1 MKRRYSGARERA
13 RLMKAARG
21 AGVALSIALMV
32 SGVTAVT
39 PAAAAPKSG
48 PSTAV
53 DVRTLPLAD
62 APAAAEKRAPA
73 PRVDADF
80 APLARAADPGSR
92 FDPARSRVVS
102 RSQFVEEYVNPD
114 GSRTVKQSA
123 EPLNVKDEAGTWQ
136 AIDASLEVD
145 RSGRAK
151 AKRHP
156 LNPSLGASA
165 DDSALVGIEVDGAKV
180 SLGLEGAAKGRKA
193 RVAGKNADYTD
204 VAPDTDLKYEVTA
217 SSVKETIVLRK
228 PGRSSWRF
236 TLDTGSLTPRL
247 AGDGVELVDAAGKI
261 KAVMPPVETWDSAG
275 DGKDKAPAQTGGR
288 YALEQA
294 KGKWA
299 LTVSVD
305 EAWLKDSKRVY
316 PVSVDPTFSFNTDN
330 AWAYK
335 SDGYSCQ
342 QCGVR
347 IGNSQSGSGG
357 GDTYWR
363 SAFHYNYPSLSG
375 KTVVGVR
382 LDVAR
387 SGGGGY
393 NKAWGTNLYD
403 LNNFSFNG
411 PGPFLASSVVGD
423 VGSFQ
428 STALTNFIKNAVDT
442 NNWAYWFML
451 TGTEN
456 PGVYTYKNLN
466 ATLYVDTGSAPPAPV
481 LSAPADNSV
490 LTSLTPTLAVNSV
503 TDADGD
509 AVKYCFTVATGTD
522 GKSGQVVD
530 SGCVTT
536 PTWTIPEGVLTDG
549 AAYTWKATTASG
561 YSLTPSAWVGH
572 FKVDQRIGDHGP
584 SPVDTVGPVAVNLA
598 NGNVSTSASSPTFTT
613 VGGTAGLSFTYN
625 SQQPVATGVKASYF
639 DDVSHAGLINDQQV
653 PVLTRNEPQIN
664 ADWGTSSPH
673 SPALGGDWWLVRWE
687 GWFIPPVTGTYQFAG
702 LHDDGPVIWIN
713 NAKVYDVATP
723 RAALDW
729 AAATGVALTQGV
741 AVPIKV
747 ELQEMTGNASMKLYT
762 RTTSGGPVTEQIVPS
777 AWLASTDS
785 PALPKGWT
793 LSADLDGSGST
804 YTEAKVVDQTIVVT
818 DATGAK
824 HTWTKKSA
832 GGYAPPEDE
841 EGTLGLDN
849 TGRVTLTQGAD
860 VFVFRTDGKLD
871 TQSNVADSRKPAALQ
886 NLYNGTPSRLVQI
899 KDPVSNRLHQLY
911 YNRPGEDCYGGASV
925 PSGADSLPPAQ
936 MLCRIVYWDGS
947 TSRLWYKAGQL
958 FRIED
963 PGSEITDYSYTNG
976 VLTGTRSSLAA
987 DWVAVNPGVRDTAA
1001 TYTAIGYDNTAAVKP
1016 VATSVTSPAPV
1027 TGASRPAHS
1036 YRYDRPN
1043 RIAYTDVAGI
1053 TPAVGFSNK
1062 VIYDDA
1068 DRLLST
1074 TDATGKVSSQTWNV
1088 KDQKLTSTDLAGR
1101 VSTTVYDAQDRP
1113 IDNYGPAPASCFTG
1127 QVPTVACASTVPR
1140 TTTGYDENINGLS
1153 VSWYDNNTLSG
1164 APKVYTTGF
1173 GDPTGKLQQTWPAAP
1188 TTGIPADYFS
1198 LRATGDIVF
1207 PAAGT
1212 YNLRL
1217 LADDGIRVWVDDQLI
1232 IDSWIGTYPLWR
1244 NANVVSGAAGESKK
1258 IRIDYFEVNLGAQL
1272 ELHWTTPAAVQ
1283 EVVPGSA
1290 LKPRHGLTTSET
1302 AYESNGV
1309 PDSVRAIRYDEN
1321 GISPAYGLSTSS
1333 TSGGL
1338 TTSTSYETPGAGY
1351 LRSTAKALPTGVQ
1364 STTEYYGDTET
1375 RDDPCVAGDV
1385 QVNQGGLSKKAT
1397 SATPASGPARVD
1409 EQIYDASGRGVAK
1422 SISGDWT
1429 CTTYDARD
1437 RQVSVAIP
1445 ANGSAGARTI
1455 TTNYAVGGDPLTLSV
1470 SDYNGTITTQVDL
1483 LGRTVA
1489 YTDANGVRTET
1500 SFNQVGRVTLEKV
1513 IPPNVADAAQEITNT
1528 YDDAGRVLT
1537 TSLGATVLATTTY
1550 DAAGEPASVSYS
1562 NGSSLNSVTKDTSGR
1577 PTGLNWKTSNNVT
1590 ISSAVTRTRAGTI
1603 VDESLAGVDA
1613 RPSLPNF
1620 VYDAAGR
1627 LTDAWVTDHHYVYDF
1642 TSNAPSTCPTGK
1654 QTNAGLNTN
1663 RVYLYDETSSGTAD
1677 TGYCYDAADR
1687 ILATTGTSPITGV
1700 TYNTHGSTTQYTQG
1714 SATTVFGWDTTD
1726 RNILITTTGSDPAS
1740 VSYTRDATDRIIRR
1754 QAAQGDT
1761 TADIRFGFTGTGDT
1775 ADYALD
1781 ATDKKIIT
1789 RSISLPGGVLYTW
1802 KPVAADRT
1810 WDHPTVRG
1818 DLTLTTTSTG
1828 LQSGSLR
1835 TYGPYGETGTT
1846 SNDGVPDNQPGH
1858 FDNGWLGQHQRPY
1871 EHAGALSIVQMGAR
1885 PYSPALGRF
1894 LSVDPVE
1901 GGSANDYDY
1910 TSADPINS
1918 TDLDG
1923 NSRACSRWVKKW
1935 CAAWRNIIKWRPSY
1949 TITYYTGKGFDRKR
1963 TEVVY
1968 RRGKEVSRKIWA
1980 SPWTMS
1986 GKPSPFEK
1994 LIYKR
1999 QGNVIY
2005 DANAVYNP
2013 YGKAMLTCAGG
2024 AGGGILAGAPGGPWG
2039 AIFGAVGGCVGS
2051 VATYIAGK

>member
-1 MKRRYSGARERA
+1 M
-13 RLMKAARG
+13 
-21 AGVALSIALMV
+21 
-32 SGVTAVT
+32 
-39 PAAAAPKSG
+39 PAS
-48 PSTAV
+48 
-53 DVRTLPLAD
+53 
-62 APAAAEKRAPA
+62 
-73 PRVDADF
+73 RVDADF

-92 FDPARSRVVS
+92 FDPVRSRVVS
-102 RSQFVEEYVNPD
+102 RSEFVEEYVNPD
-114 GSRTVKQSA
+114 GSRTTKQSA
-123 EPLNVKDEAGTWQ
+123 EPLNVKDEAGNWQ

-145 RSGRAK
+145 RSGRAR

-165 DDSALVGIEVDGAKV
+165 DDPALVGIEVDGAKV
-180 SLGLEGAAKGRKA
+180 SLGLDGAAKGRTAK
-193 RVAGKNADYTD
+193 VAGKNADYTD
-204 VAPDTDLKYEVTA
+204 VAPDTDLRYEVTA

-288 YALEQA
+288 YALERVG
-294 KGKWA
+294 GKWA

-342 QCGVR
+342 HCGVR

-363 SAFHYNYPSLSG
+363 SAFHFNYPSLSG

-428 STALTNFIKNAVDT
+428 STALTNFIKHAVDT

-466 ATLYVDTGSAPPAPV
+466 AVLYVDTGSAPPAPV

-490 LTSLTPTLAVNSV
+490 LTSLTPTLAVNPV

-530 SGCVTT
+530 SGCVST

-561 YSLTPSAWVGH
+561 YSLTPSTWVGH

-584 SPVDTVGPVAVNLA
+584 SPIDTAGPVTVNLA
-598 NGNVSTSASSPTFTT
+598 NGNVSTSAASPTFTT
-613 VGGTAGLSFTYN
+613 VGGTAGLTFSYN
-625 SQQPVATGVKASYF
+625 SQQPVNTGVKASYF

-653 PVLTRNEPQIN
+653 PVLVRNEPQIN
-664 ADWGTSSPH
+664 VNWGTGSPH

-702 LHDDGPVIWIN
+702 IHDDGPVIWIN
-713 NAKVYDVATP
+713 NTKVYDVPNAVT
-723 RAALDW
+723 ALNW
-729 AAATGVALTQGV
+729 GAATGIALTQGV

-747 ELQEMTGNASMKLYT
+747 ELQEMQGAAEMHLYT
-762 RTTSGGPVTEQIVPS
+762 RTTSGGSVPEQVVKS
-777 AWLASTDS
+777 EWLASTDS
-785 PALPKGWT
+785 PPLPKGWT
-793 LSADLDGSGST
+793 LSADLDGTGGT
-804 YTEAKVVDQTIVVT
+804 YTEAKVVDQTIVLT

-824 HTWTKKSA
+824 HTWTKKST

-849 TGRVTLTQGAD
+849 SGRVTLTQGAD
-860 VFVFRTDGKLD
+860 IFVFRTDGKLD

-899 KDPVSNRLHQLY
+899 KDPVSNRYHQLY
-911 YNRPGEDCYGGASV
+911 YNRPGEDCYGGASI

-947 TSRLWYKAGQL
+947 TTRLWYKSGQL
-958 FRIED
+958 FRVED
-963 PGSEITDYSYTNG
+963 PGSEITDYTYTNG
-976 VLTGTRSSLAA
+976 ILTGVRDAIAA
-987 DWVAVNPGVRDTAA
+987 DWVAVNPGVRDTADA
-1001 TYTAIGYDNTAAVKP
+1001 YSAIGYDNTAAIKP
-1016 VATSVTSPAPV
+1016 VATSVTFPAPSV
-1027 TGASRPAHS
+1027 GAPRPKQS

-1043 RIAYTDVAGI
+1043 RIAYTDIAGI
-1053 TPAVGFSNK
+1053 TPAIGFSSK
-1062 VIYDDA
+1062 VTYDDA

-1088 KDQKLTSTDLAGR
+1088 KDQKLTTTDPAGR
-1101 VSTTVYDAQDRP
+1101 VSTTVYDSQDRP
-1113 IDNYGPAPASCFTG
+1113 TDNYGPAPASCFAG
-1127 QVPTVACASTVPR
+1127 QLPTVACASTVPR
-1140 TTTGYDENINGLS
+1140 TSTGYDENINGLA

-1173 GDPTGKLQQTWPAAP
+1173 GDPTGTLQQTWPGVP

-1212 YNLRL
+1212 YNLRIL
-1217 LADDGIRVWVDDQLI
+1217 GDDGIRVWVDDQLI

-1244 NANVVSGAAGESKK
+1244 NANVTSTAAGQAKK

-1272 ELHWTTPAAVQ
+1272 ELHWTTPANVQ
-1283 EVVPGSA
+1283 EIVPGSA
-1290 LKPRHGLTTSET
+1290 LRPRHGLTTSST
-1302 AYESNGV
+1302 THQSGGV
-1309 PDSVRAIRYDEN
+1309 ANSTSTTRYDQN
-1321 GISPAYGLSTSS
+1321 GLDATYGQVTSA

-1338 TTSTSYETPGAGY
+1338 SSSIGYEAPGVGYLRKTSKTAPTGAVTSYEF
-1351 LRSTAKALPTGVQ
+1351 
-1364 STTEYYGDTET
+1364 YGDTET

-1385 QVNQGGLSKKAT
+1385 QVNQGGLVKKTTAV
-1397 SATPASGPARVD
+1397 APAAGPARVD
-1409 EQIYDASGRGVAK
+1409 DQIYDASGRIVAK
-1422 SISGDWT
+1422 AVSGDWT
-1429 CTTYDARD
+1429 CTTYDVRD
-1437 RQVSVAIP
+1437 RVVSVKVPGNA
-1445 ANGSAGARTI
+1445 AAGERTV
-1455 TTNYAVGGDPLTLSV
+1455 TTNYAVGGDPLTTSV
-1470 SDYNGTITTQVDL
+1470 TDYNGTTTTQTDL
-1483 LGRTVA
+1483 IGRVVA

-1500 SFNQVGRVTLEKV
+1500 TYNQAGRVTLEKV
-1513 IPPNVADAAQEITNT
+1513 VPPNATDTPQEITNT
-1528 YDDAGRVLT
+1528 YDDAGRALT
-1537 TSLGATVLATTTY
+1537 TSLGSTVLATSTF
-1550 DAAGEPASVSYS
+1550 DAAGELVSVTYA
-1562 NGSSLNSVTKDTSGR
+1562 NGSSLTGIGNDDAGR
-1577 PTGLNWKTSNNVT
+1577 TTALNWKTSANVAVT
-1590 ISSAVTRTRAGTI
+1590 SAVTRTRAGTI
-1603 VDESLAGVDA
+1603 VDETLGGVDA
-1613 RPSLPNF
+1613 RPSQPNF
-1620 VYDAAGR
+1620 VYDSAGR
-1627 LTDAWVTDHHYVYDF
+1627 LTEAWVQGHHYTYDF
-1642 TSNAPSTCPTGK
+1642 TSNAPAACPTGK
-1654 QTNAGLNTN
+1654 QVTAGLNTN
-1663 RVYLYDETSSGTAD
+1663 RVRLLDETASGTAE

-1687 ILATTGTSPITGV
+1687 LLTTTGATAITGV
-1700 TYNTHGSTTQYTQG
+1700 QYNGHGSTTQYTDG
-1714 SATTVFGWDTTD
+1714 AATTVLAWDNAD
-1726 RNILITTTGSDPAS
+1726 RNIQVTTTGADPAA
-1740 VSYTRDATDRIIRR
+1740 VSYTRDSTGRILRR
-1754 QAAQGDT
+1754 QTSQGDVHT
-1761 TADIRFGFTGTGDT
+1761 DVRYGYTGDGDT
-1775 ADYALD
+1775 PDYAL
-1781 ATDKKIIT
+1781 AGTDKKFLT

-1802 KPVAADRT
+1802 KPVTADQT
-1810 WDHPTVRG
+1810 WDHASVRG
-1818 DLTLTTTSTG
+1818 DLVLTTTSTG
-1828 LQSGSLR
+1828 VQSGSLR
-1835 TYGPYGETGTT
+1835 TYGPFGETGST

-1858 FDNGWLGQHQRPY
+1858 FDHGWLGQHQRPY
-1871 EHAGALSIVQMGAR
+1871 EHAGSLSLVQMGAR
-1885 PYSPALGRF
+1885 PYSPLLGRF

-1910 TSADPINS
+1910 TNADPINN

-1923 NSRACSRWVKKW
+1923 QFSCSWCRSMWNGAKNLGKKALNNGLVRGIAVGIAVGAVCVGTAGVG
-1935 CAAWRNIIKWRPSY
+1935 CAVGVGA
-1949 TITYYTGKGFDRKR
+1949 
-1963 TEVVY
+1963 
-1968 RRGKEVSRKIWA
+1968 
-1980 SPWTMS
+1980 
-1986 GKPSPFEK
+1986 
-1994 LIYKR
+1994 L
-1999 QGNVIY
+1999 
-2005 DANAVYNP
+2005 
-2013 YGKAMLTCAGG
+2013 AGG
-2024 AGGGILAGAPGGPWG
+2024 LLGGANWYVNHRSESPVRHVGMGVLKGAFSGFLSFRFAKAAAARYPV
-2039 AIFGAVGGCVGS
+2039 AVSHRASAYGR
-2051 VATYIAGK
+2051 ATKYFKPAKLWAMGRRASSLRQAAFKARYR

>member
-1 MKRRYSGARERA
+1 
-13 RLMKAARG
+13 MKAARG
-21 AGVALSIALMV
+21 TGLALSIVLAI
-32 SGVTAVT
+32 SGVAAVA
-39 PAAAAPKSG
+39 PAAATPKAG
-48 PSTAV
+48 PSSAV

-62 APAAAEKRAPA
+62 APAAEAKRAPQ
-73 PRVDADF
+73 PRADADF

-92 FDPARSRVVS
+92 FDAARSRVVS
-102 RSQFVEEYVNPD
+102 RSQFSEEYVNPD
-114 GSRTVKQSA
+114 GSRTTKQSA
-123 EPLNVKDEAGTWQ
+123 EPLNVKDESGNWQ
-136 AIDASLEVD
+136 AVDATLEVD
-145 RSGRAK
+145 KAGRAK

-156 LNPSLGASA
+156 LNASLGASA
-165 DDSALVGIEVDGAKV
+165 DDPSLVSIEVDGAKV
-180 SLGLEGAAKGRKA
+180 SLAMEGAAKGRKA
-193 RVAGKNADYTD
+193 RVAGKNADYAD
-204 VAPDTDLKYEVTA
+204 VSPDTDLKYEVTA

-228 PGRSSWRF
+228 PTRSSWRF
-236 TLDTGSLTPRL
+236 SLDTGSLTPRL
-247 AGDGVELVDAAGKI
+247 VGDGVQLVDAGGKV
-261 KAVMPPVETWDSAG
+261 KAVLPPVETWDSAG
-275 DGKDKAPAQTGGR
+275 DGNEKPPARTGGT
-288 YALEQA
+288 YKLEQV
-294 KGKWA
+294 KGKWV

-305 EAWLKDSKRVY
+305 EAWLKDPKRVY
-316 PVSVDPTFSFNTDN
+316 PVSVDPTFTFGGDN

-342 QCGVR
+342 NCGVR
-347 IGNSQSGSGG
+347 IGNSLAGPVGNPNTFWHSVV
-357 GDTYWR
+357 
-363 SAFHYNYPSLSG
+363 HYNYSSLSG
-375 KTVVGVR
+375 QNVVGARV
-382 LDVAR
+382 DVSR
-387 SGGGGY
+387 TSGGGY
-393 NKAWGTNLYD
+393 NKAWGATLHD
-403 LNNFSFNG
+403 ASALNYNG
-411 PGPFLASSVVGD
+411 VGPLLASSIVGD

-428 STALTNFIKNAVDT
+428 SPALTNLVRNAVNT
-442 NNWAYWFML
+442 NNWNYWFML
-451 TGTEN
+451 VGTDS
-456 PGVYTYKNLN
+456 GVYTYKNLN
-466 ATLYVDTGSAPPAPV
+466 VVLYVDTGNAPPAPV
-481 LSAPADNSV
+481 LSAPVDNSV
-490 LTSLTPTLAVNSV
+490 LTSLTPTLAVNPV

-509 AVKYCFTVATGTD
+509 AVKYCFTVATGSD

-561 YSLTPSAWVGH
+561 YSLTPSTWVGH
-572 FKVDQRIGDHGP
+572 FKVDQRIGSHGP
-584 SPVDTVGPVAVNLA
+584 SPVDTSGPVTVNLA
-598 NGNVSTSASSPTFTT
+598 NGNVSTGSSSPTFAT
-613 VGGTAGLSFTYN
+613 VGGTAGLNFTYN

-639 DDVSHAGLINDQQV
+639 DDVSHAGLLNDGQI
-653 PVLTRNEPQIN
+653 PVLVRNEPQIN
-664 ADWGTSSPH
+664 ADWGTASPF
-673 SPALGGDWWLVRWE
+673 SPALGGDWWVVRWE

-702 LHDDGPVIWIN
+702 IHDDGPTITVN
-713 NAKVYDVATP
+713 NTKVYDVAT
-723 RAALDW
+723 AVTALNW
-729 AAATGVALTQGV
+729 GAATGVALTQGV

-747 ELQEMTGNASMKLYT
+747 ELQEMTGNAKMQLYT
-762 RTTSGGPVTEQIVPS
+762 RTTAGGSVPEQIVPS
-777 AWLASTDS
+777 AWLASTDA

-793 LSADLDGSGST
+793 LSADLDGTGST
-804 YTEAKVVDQTIVVT
+804 YTEAKVVDETIVLT

-824 HTWTKKSA
+824 HTWTKKST
-832 GGYAPPEDE
+832 GGFAPPADED
-841 EGTLGLDN
+841 GTLGLDA
-849 TGRVTLTQGAD
+849 TGQVTVTQGSD
-860 VFVFRTDGKLD
+860 VFVFRADGKLD
-871 TQSNVADSRKPAALQ
+871 TQSNLADSRKPAALQ

-947 TSRLWYKAGQL
+947 TSRLWYKSGQL

-963 PGSEITDYSYTNG
+963 PGSKLTDYTYTNG
-976 VLTGTRSSLAA
+976 VLTGVRDSLAA

-1016 VATSVTSPAPV
+1016 VATSVTSPAP
-1027 TGASRPAHS
+1027 TSGAARPQHS
-1036 YRYDRPN
+1036 FRYDRPN
-1043 RIAYTDVAGI
+1043 RIAYTDIAGI
-1053 TPAVGFSNK
+1053 TPAIGFFNK

-1074 TDATGKVSSQTWNV
+1074 TDATGKVSSQTWSV
-1088 KDQKLTSTDLAGR
+1088 KDQKLTSTDPAGR

-1113 IDNYGPAPASCFTG
+1113 VDSYGPAPASCFTG
-1127 QVPTVACASTVPR
+1127 QVPTVACASTVPKSH
-1140 TTTGYDENINGLS
+1140 TGYDENINGLA
-1153 VSWYDNNTLSG
+1153 VSWYDNNTLTG

-1173 GDPTGKLQQTWPAAP
+1173 NDPTGKLQQTWSGVP

-1244 NANVVSGAAGESKK
+1244 NANVVSGAAGETKK

-1290 LKPRHGLTTSET
+1290 LRPRYGLSTSTTTSES
-1302 AYESNGV
+1302 AGV
-1309 PDSVRAIRYDEN
+1309 PDSVNTNRYDQ
-1321 GISPAYGLSTSS
+1321 GGLDAVYAQLTSTTTGGLSNS
-1333 TSGGL
+1333 TG
-1338 TTSTSYETPGAGY
+1338 YETPGVGY
-1351 LRSTAKALPTGVQ
+1351 LRATSGTKPTGAV

-1409 EQIYDASGRGVAK
+1409 EQIYDASGRVVAK

-1429 CTTYDARD
+1429 CTGYDARD

-1455 TTNYAVGGDPLTLSV
+1455 TTNYAVGGDPLTSSV

-1500 SFNQVGRVTLEKV
+1500 SYNQVGRVTLEKV

-1620 VYDAAGR
+1620 TYDAAGR

-1726 RNILITTTGSDPAS
+1726 RNILITTTGTDPAS
-1740 VSYTRDATDRIIRR
+1740 VSYTRDAADRIIRR
-1754 QAAQGDT
+1754 QATQGDT

-1775 ADYALD
+1775 ADYALN

-1802 KPVAADRT
+1802 KPVAADQT

-1828 LQSGSLR
+1828 IQSGSLR

-1894 LSVDPVE
+1894 LSVDPVD

-1923 NSRACSRWVKKW
+1923 NARVCARWHRARCVAYKTVFKQKYQPLKISVYKNAFIKTVVVSRGGVVISRRIYTASSIGWM
-1935 CAAWRNIIKWRPSY
+1935 PSY
-1949 TITYYTGKGFDRKR
+1949 IQEGNFVWARKR
-1963 TEVVY
+1963 KTWREMMNCGGSIVVF
-1968 RRGKEVSRKIWA
+1968 GFS
-1980 SPWTMS
+1980 
-1986 GKPSPFEK
+1986 F
-1994 LIYKR
+1994 
-1999 QGNVIY
+1999 
-2005 DANAVYNP
+2005 
-2013 YGKAMLTCAGG
+2013 AGS
-2024 AGGGILAGAPGGPWG
+2024 
-2039 AIFGAVGGCVGS
+2039 VVVTVGS
-2051 VATYIAGK
+2051 GGLASVPAWGVTAGSGMLVAGNC

>member
-1 MKRRYSGARERA
+1 
-13 RLMKAARG
+13 MKAARVLG
-21 AGVALSIALMV
+21 AALSLAVVV

-39 PAAAAPKSG
+39 PAAAAAPKPG

-80 APLARAADPGSR
+80 APLTRAADPGSR

-114 GSRTVKQSA
+114 GSRTTKQSA
-123 EPLNVKDEAGTWQ
+123 EPLNVKDSAGTWQ
-136 AIDASLEVD
+136 PIDASLEVD
-145 RSGRAK
+145 GTGRAK

-156 LNPSLGASA
+156 LNASLAAAADDPSLVA
-165 DDSALVGIEVDGAKV
+165 IEVDGARV
-180 SLGLEGAAKGRKA
+180 SLGMDGVAKGRKA
-193 RVAGKNADYTD
+193 KVAGKNADYAD

-217 SSVKETIVLRK
+217 SSVKETIVVRK
-228 PGRSSWRF
+228 PGRSSWKF

-247 AGDGVELVDAAGKI
+247 AGGGIELVDAKGVV
-261 KAVMPPVETWDSAG
+261 KAFMPPVETWDSAG
-275 DGKDKAPAQTGGR
+275 DGKDKAPAQTGGW
-288 YALEQA
+288 YGLEQV
-294 KGKWA
+294 KGKWV

-305 EAWLKDSKRVY
+305 ETWLKDPKRVY
-316 PVSVDPTFSFNTDN
+316 PVNVDPTFSFAADN
-330 AWAYK
+330 SWAYK

-342 QCGVR
+342 HCGARV
-347 IGNSQSGSGG
+347 GNSQSGPSG

-363 SAFHYNYPSLSG
+363 SAFHYNFSSLSG
-375 KTVVGVR
+375 QNVVGVR
-382 LDVAR
+382 MDVSRAN
-387 SGGGGY
+387 GGGY
-393 NKAWGTNLYD
+393 NKAWSTNLYD

-411 PGPFLASSVVGD
+411 PGPHLAASIVGD

-428 STALTNFIKNAVDT
+428 STTLTNFVKNAVNT
-442 NNWAYWFML
+442 NNWNYWFML
-451 TGTEN
+451 VGTET
-456 PGVYTYKNLN
+456 PGVYSYKNLT
-466 ATLYVDTGSAPPAPV
+466 ATIYVDTGNAPPAPV

-584 SPVDTVGPVAVNLA
+584 SPVDTVGPVTVNLA

-639 DDVSHAGLINDQQV
+639 DDVSHAGLINDGQV

-673 SPALGGDWWLVRWE
+673 SPALGADWWLVRWE

-702 LHDDGPVIWIN
+702 LHDDGPVVWIN

-723 RAALDW
+723 RATLDW

-762 RTTSGGPVTEQIVPS
+762 RTTSGGSVPEQIVPS

-841 EGTLGLDN
+841 DGTLGLDN
-849 TGRVTLTQGAD
+849 TGRITLTQGAD

-925 PSGADSLPPAQ
+925 PSGADALPPAQ
-936 MLCRIVYWDGS
+936 MLCRIVYWDGT

-963 PGSEITDYSYTNG
+963 PGSEITDYTYTNG
-976 VLTGTRSSLAA
+976 ILTGVRDPLAA

-1016 VATSVTSPAPV
+1016 VATSVTSPAPSI
-1027 TGASRPAHS
+1027 GASRPAHS

-1043 RIAYTDVAGI
+1043 RIAYTDIAGI
-1053 TPAVGFSNK
+1053 SPAIGFSSK
-1062 VIYDDA
+1062 VTYDDA
-1068 DRLLST
+1068 DRVLST
-1074 TDATGKVSSQTWNV
+1074 TDANGKVSSQTWNV
-1088 KDQKLTSTDLAGR
+1088 KDLKLTSTDSAGR

-1127 QVPTVACASTVPR
+1127 QLPTVACASTVPR
-1140 TTTGYDENINGLS
+1140 TSTGYDENINGLS

-1173 GDPTGKLQQTWPAAP
+1173 GDPTGKLQQTWPGIP
-1188 TTGIPADYFS
+1188 TTGIPADFYS

-1217 LADDGIRVWVDDQLI
+1217 FADDGIRVWIDDELI
-1232 IDSWIGTYPLWR
+1232 IDSWIGTFPLWR
-1244 NANVVSGAAGESKK
+1244 NANVVSTAAGQSKK
-1258 IRIDYFEVNLGAQL
+1258 IRIDYFEVDLGAQL

-1290 LKPRHGLTTSET
+1290 LRPKHGLTTST
-1302 AYESNGV
+1302 TTFESAGV
-1309 PDSVRAIRYDEN
+1309 PDKSSTTRYDQ
-1321 GISPAYGLSTSS
+1321 GGMDPTYGQASS
-1333 TSGGL
+1333 TTVGGL
-1338 TTSTSYETPGAGY
+1338 TSSSTYEAPGTAY
-1351 LRSTAKALPTGVQ
+1351 LRKTAKTMPTSAQ
-1364 STTEYYGDTET
+1364 TTYEYYGDTET
-1375 RDDPCVAGDV
+1375 RDDPCVAGDN
-1385 QVNQGGLSKKAT
+1385 QVNQGGLAKKT
-1397 SATPASGPARVD
+1397 TLPTPASGTARVD
-1409 EQIYDASGRGVAK
+1409 EQIYDASGRVVAK
-1422 SISGDWT
+1422 STAGDWT
-1429 CTTYDARD
+1429 CTSYDVRD
-1437 RQVSVAIP
+1437 RAVSVTIP
-1445 ANGSAGARTI
+1445 ANASAGART
-1455 TTNYAVGGDPLTLSV
+1455 TTQNFAVGGDPLTTSAT
-1470 SDYNGTITTQVDL
+1470 DYNGTITTQVDL
-1483 LGRTVA
+1483 LGRLVA

-1500 SFNQVGRVTLEKV
+1500 SYNQAGRVTLERV
-1513 IPPNVADAAQEITNT
+1513 VPANVTDAVQDTTNT
-1528 YDDAGRVLT
+1528 YDDTGRVLT
-1537 TSLGATVLATTTY
+1537 TSLDGTVLATATY
-1550 DAAGEPASVSYS
+1550 DAAGELASVTYA
-1562 NGSSLNSVTKDTSGR
+1562 NGSSLNATGKDTAGR
-1577 PTGLNWKTSNNVT
+1577 LTSLTWKTSNNATVAST
-1590 ISSAVTRTRAGTI
+1590 VTRTRAGTI
-1603 VDESLAGVDA
+1603 IDESLGGVDA
-1613 RPSLPNF
+1613 RPGLPNF
-1620 VYDAAGR
+1620 DYDAAGR
-1627 LTDAWVTDHHYVYDF
+1627 LTDAWVTDHHYGYDF
-1642 TSNAPSTCPTGK
+1642 TSTAPAACPSGK
-1654 QTNAGLNTN
+1654 QANAGLNTN
-1663 RVYLYDETSSGTAD
+1663 RVYLWDETTSGTDD

-1687 ILATTGTSPITGV
+1687 LIATVGTNPVTGIQ
-1700 TYNTHGSTTQYTQG
+1700 YNSHGSTTQYTQSG
-1714 SATTVFGWDTTD
+1714 ATTVFGWDNAD
-1726 RNILITTTGSDPAS
+1726 RNILITTTGSDPAA
-1740 VSYTRDATDRIIRR
+1740 VSYTRDANDRITRR
-1754 QAAQGDT
+1754 QTTQGDT
-1761 TADIRFGFTGTGDT
+1761 ATDIRYGYTSDGDT
-1775 ADYALD
+1775 ADYALNG
-1781 ATDKKIIT
+1781 ADKKIIT
-1789 RSISLPGGVLYTW
+1789 RSILLPGGVLHTW

-1818 DLTLTTTSTG
+1818 DLSLTTTNAG

-1835 TYGPYGETGTT
+1835 AFSPYGEPIGTV
-1846 SNDGVPDNQPGH
+1846 NDGVPDNQPGH

-1871 EHAGALSIVQMGAR
+1871 EHAGSLSIIQMGAR

-1901 GGSANDYDY
+1901 GGGSNDYEY
-1910 TSADPINS
+1910 VGGNPINT

-1923 NSRACSRWVKKW
+1923 RCWICRKAKAVGNWAWKNRGTVATWVAVGVCIGSIGTG
-1935 CAAWRNIIKWRPSY
+1935 CA
-1949 TITYYTGKGFDRKR
+1949 
-1963 TEVVY
+1963 V
-1968 RRGKEVSRKIWA
+1968 
-1980 SPWTMS
+1980 MS
-1986 GKPSPFEK
+1986 GLALAARQHQKYTEGKFTWRGAAADTVNTVLGFGLNRAAGRAFPGTVRLGLRGVFRALGSKIFRPTFVK
-1994 LIYKR
+1994 ATLGSLTYSLPGAAMNLGCSLSKKR
-1999 QGNVIY
+1999 YQSF
-2005 DANAVYNP
+2005 
-2013 YGKAMLTCAGG
+2013 C
-2024 AGGGILAGAPGGPWG
+2024 
-2039 AIFGAVGGCVGS
+2039 
-2051 VATYIAGK
+2051 

>member
-1 MKRRYSGARERA
+1 M
-13 RLMKAARG
+13 
-21 AGVALSIALMV
+21 
-32 SGVTAVT
+32 
-39 PAAAAPKSG
+39 
-48 PSTAV
+48 
-53 DVRTLPLAD
+53 
-62 APAAAEKRAPA
+62 
-73 PRVDADF
+73 
-80 APLARAADPGSR
+80 
-92 FDPARSRVVS
+92 
-102 RSQFVEEYVNPD
+102 NPD
-114 GSRTVKQSA
+114 GSRTTKQSA
-123 EPLNVKDEAGTWQ
+123 EPLNVRDSAGNWQ
-136 AIDASLEVD
+136 PIDATLEVD
-145 RSGRAK
+145 RSGRAR

-156 LNPSLGASA
+156 LNASLGATA
-165 DDSALVGIEVDGAKV
+165 DDQSLVAIEVDGATV
-180 SLGLEGAAKGRKA
+180 SLGLDGAAKGRKA
-193 RVAGKNADYTD
+193 RVAGKAADYSD
-204 VAPDTDLKYEVTA
+204 VAPDTDLRYEVTA
-217 SSVKETIVLRK
+217 SAVKETIVLRK

-236 TLDTGSLTPRL
+236 TLDTGGLTPRL
-247 AGDGVELVDAAGKI
+247 AGDGVELVDAGGKI

-288 YALEQA
+288 YALERV
-294 KGKWA
+294 KGTWA

-305 EAWLKDSKRVY
+305 EAWLRDSKRVY

-393 NKAWGTNLYD
+393 NKAWNTNLYD

-490 LTSLTPTLAVNSV
+490 LTSLTPTLAVNPV

-509 AVKYCFTVATGTD
+509 TVKYCFTVATGTD

-561 YSLTPSAWVGH
+561 YSLTPSTWVGH

-584 SPVDTVGPVAVNLA
+584 SPVDTVGPVKVNLA

-639 DDVSHAGLINDQQV
+639 DDVSHAGLINDGQI
-653 PVLTRNEPQIN
+653 PALIRNEPQIN
-664 ADWGTSSPH
+664 VDWGTSSPH

-702 LHDDGPVIWIN
+702 IHDDGPTIWIN
-713 NAKVYDVATP
+713 NTKVYDVPNAVT
-723 RAALDW
+723 ALNW
-729 AAATGVALTQGV
+729 GAATGIALTQGV

-747 ELQEMTGNASMKLYT
+747 ELQEMTGAAKMQLYT
-762 RTTSGGPVTEQIVPS
+762 RTTAGGPVTEQIVPS
-777 AWLASTDS
+777 AWLASTDA

-793 LSADLDGSGST
+793 LSADLDGTGST
-804 YTEAKVVDQTIVVT
+804 YTEAKVVDQTIVIT

-832 GGYAPPEDE
+832 GGYSPPEDE
-841 EGTLGLDN
+841 EGTLGLDS

-860 VFVFRTDGKLD
+860 IFVFRTDGKLD

-899 KDPVSNRLHQLY
+899 KDPVSNRQHQLY

-963 PGSEITDYSYTNG
+963 PGSEITDYTYTNG
-976 VLTGTRSSLAA
+976 ILTGTRDALAA
-987 DWVAVNPGVRDTAA
+987 DWVAVNPGVRDTAD

-1016 VATSVTSPAPV
+1016 AATSVTSPAPSV
-1027 TGASRPAHS
+1027 GAARPGHS

-1043 RIAYTDVAGI
+1043 RIAYTDIAGI
-1053 TPAVGFSNK
+1053 TPAIGFSNK
-1062 VIYDDA
+1062 VTYDDA
-1068 DRLLST
+1068 DRLLSA

-1088 KDQKLTSTDLAGR
+1088 KDLKLTSTDPAGR
-1101 VSTTVYDAQDRP
+1101 VTTTVYDAQDRP
-1113 IDNYGPAPASCFTG
+1113 VDNYGPAPASCFSG
-1127 QVPTVACASTVPR
+1127 QLPTAACASTVPR
-1140 TTTGYDENINGLS
+1140 TTTGYDENINGLA

-1173 GDPTGKLQQTWPAAP
+1173 NDPTGKLQQTWPGVP
-1188 TTGIPADYFS
+1188 TTGIPADFFS

-1212 YNLRL
+1212 FNLRL

-1290 LKPRHGLTTSET
+1290 LRPRHGLATSTTT
-1302 AYESNGV
+1302 TESSGV
-1309 PDSVRAIRYDEN
+1309 PDPTATTNYGEN
-1321 GISPAYGLSTSS
+1321 GLDPTYGLATSG

-1338 TTSTSYETPGAGY
+1338 TTSSGFETPGVGY
-1351 LRSTAKALPTGVQ
+1351 LRKTSKTMPSGAQVTYQ
-1364 STTEYYGDTET
+1364 HYGDTET
-1375 RDDPCVAGDV
+1375 RDDPCTPGDN
-1385 QVNQGGLSKKAT
+1385 QVNQGGMVKKST
-1397 SATPASGPARVD
+1397 STTPATGVARSV
-1409 EQIYDASGRGVAK
+1409 EQVFDASGRVVA
-1422 SISGDWT
+1422 SAISGDWA
-1429 CTTYDARD
+1429 CSTYDARD
-1437 RQVSVAIP
+1437 RAVSAKVP
-1445 ANGSAGARTI
+1445 ANASAGERTV
-1455 TTNYAVGGDPLTLSV
+1455 TNNYAVGGDPLTTSV
-1470 SDYNGTITTQVDL
+1470 ADYNGTATTQADL
-1483 LGRTVA
+1483 LGRVIA
-1489 YTDANGVRTET
+1489 YTDTSGLRTET
-1500 SFNQVGRVTLEKV
+1500 TYDQAGRVTLEKSV
-1513 IPPNVADAAQEITNT
+1513 PPNATDAAQEIRNT

-1537 TSLGATVLATTTY
+1537 TKLGSTVLSTATY
-1550 DAAGEPASVSYS
+1550 DATGEAATVTYA
-1562 NGSSLNSVTKDTSGR
+1562 NGSALTAIGRDASGR
-1577 PTGLNWKTSNNVT
+1577 TTSLSWKTSDNVT
-1590 ISSAVTRTRAGTI
+1590 TTSVVSRTRAGT
-1603 VDESLAGVDA
+1603 VFDESLGGVDP
-1613 RPSLPNF
+1613 RPGLPNYT
-1620 VYDAAGR
+1620 YDSAGR
-1627 LTDAWVTDHHYVYDF
+1627 LTDAWVTGHHYGYDF
-1642 TSNAPSTCPTGK
+1642 TSSAPATCPTGT
-1654 QTNAGLNTN
+1654 QSNAGVNTN
-1663 RVYLYDETSSGTAD
+1663 RVHLYDETAGGTAD

-1687 ILATTGTSPITGV
+1687 LLATTGANPVSGV
-1700 TYNTHGSTTQYTQG
+1700 QYNSHGSTTQYTQG
-1714 SATTVFGWDTTD
+1714 GATTVFGWDSAD
-1726 RNILITTTGSDPAS
+1726 RHILLTTTGADPAS
-1740 VSYTRDATDRIIRR
+1740 ISYTRDTANRIIRR
-1754 QAAQGDT
+1754 EAAQGDT
-1761 TADIRFGFTGTGDT
+1761 VADVRYGYTGSDDN
-1775 ADYALD
+1775 ADFALNGS
-1781 ATDKKIIT
+1781 DKKILT
-1789 RSISLPGGVLYTW
+1789 RSITLPGGVIYTW
-1802 KPVAADRT
+1802 KPVAASQT

-1818 DLTLTTTSTG
+1818 DLALTTTSTG
-1828 LQSGSLR
+1828 VQSGALR
-1835 TYGPYGETGTT
+1835 TYGPFGEPGATA
-1846 SNDGVPDNQPGH
+1846 NDGTPDNQPGNL
-1858 FDNGWLGQHQRPY
+1858 DYGWLGQYQRPY
-1871 EHAGALSIVQMGAR
+1871 EHSGSLSIVEMGAR
-1885 PYSPALGRF
+1885 PYSPVLGRF
-1894 LSVDPVE
+1894 LLVDPVD

-1910 TSADPINS
+1910 VAGNPISN

-1923 NSRACSRWVKKW
+1923 NCFWDACV
-1935 CAAWRNIIKWRPSY
+1935 
-1949 TITYYTGKGFDRKR
+1949 GEGML
-1963 TEVVY
+1963 VVFVV
-1968 RRGKEVSRKIWA
+1968 G
-1980 SPWTMS
+1980 
-1986 GKPSPFEK
+1986 
-1994 LIYKR
+1994 
-1999 QGNVIY
+1999 
-2005 DANAVYNP
+2005 AVV
-2013 YGKAMLTCAGG
+2013 TAGG
-2024 AGGGILAGAPGGPWG
+2024 AIWVSKHPIHVSWPSFGSSSSGGGGGAAPRVNYAPAPVISLAAWEAMHAPTTYKPVAGNSGQTYPSKSAAKKAAKRDRARTGARARYRGTCNAKNHVHCDYYPDKNKARKGRKKDRIGTRHYYW
-2039 AIFGAVGGCVGS
+2039 
-2051 VATYIAGK
+2051 